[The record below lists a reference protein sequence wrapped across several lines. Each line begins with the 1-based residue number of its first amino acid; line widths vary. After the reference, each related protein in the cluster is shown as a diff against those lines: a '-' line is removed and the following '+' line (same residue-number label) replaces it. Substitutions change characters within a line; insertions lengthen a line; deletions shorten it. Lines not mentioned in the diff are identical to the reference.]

1 MGWSETYYR
10 DYEAQTRLA
19 WEKRARGLLE
29 EMELF
34 LLQVKEDA
42 NLLGLEDASYQ
53 KLVMQLQQRI
63 NEDFLQ

>member
-19 WEKRARGLLE
+19 WEKRARELLE

-42 NLLGLEDASYQ
+42 SLLGLEDASYQ
-53 KLVMQLQQRI
+53 DLATRFQQRI
-63 NEDFLQ
+63 KEDFLR

>member
-10 DYEAQTRLA
+10 DYEAQSRLA
-19 WEKRARGLLE
+19 WEKRARELLE

-53 KLVMQLQQRI
+53 NLVMQLRQRI
-63 NEDFLQ
+63 YEDFLQ

>member
-19 WEKRARGLLE
+19 WEKRAREFLE

-42 NLLGLEDASYQ
+42 DLLGLDDASYQ
-53 KLVMQLQQRI
+53 DLVMRLRQRI
-63 NEDFLQ
+63 NEDFLR